1 MQNKSVVNPLG
12 LDELVFKISLN
23 GKDPLRKSVPDKEQA
38 SAIQEANKMADGTVS
53 VSIKIVDDSSVDVYR
68 DPLKKLQKFYYE
80 NTLPIG
86 KGKQPHRI
94 VSTMNL
100 NKFKKEFDQLILDV
114 QDGMKKFKRSYKDQE
129 SWHARCQARLGS
141 KYDKG
146 NYPSVDDVEKNLN
159 IHHSMDAFGD
169 FSKSGG
175 AFLDPE
181 TLSTLKK
188 QQKESMDA
196 VETYATQHVWERILE
211 PLQKMHDTL
220 KVPIEDSKKFHGT
233 LVTNLVDVA
242 NALPGLNFRGNGELE
257 EIRKDLMDLTSSIES
272 VDDLKTDPAVREE
285 AVEGAKKV
293 LSKMGGYG
301 MKRQPA

>member
-23 GKDPLRKSVPDKEQA
+23 VKDPLRKSVPDKEQA

-114 QDGMKKFKRSYKDQE
+114 QDGMKKFKDPIRIKRVGM
-129 SWHARCQARLGS
+129 HA
-141 KYDKG
+141 
-146 NYPSVDDVEKNLN
+146 V
-159 IHHSMDAFGD
+159 
-169 FSKSGG
+169 
-175 AFLDPE
+175 
-181 TLSTLKK
+181 K
-188 QQKESMDA
+188 QDLA
-196 VETYATQHVWERILE
+196 VSIPRVTIL
-211 PLQKMHDTL
+211 LLRT
-220 KVPIEDSKKFHGT
+220 
-233 LVTNLVDVA
+233 
-242 NALPGLNFRGNGELE
+242 
-257 EIRKDLMDLTSSIES
+257 
-272 VDDLKTDPAVREE
+272 
-285 AVEGAKKV
+285 
-293 LSKMGGYG
+293 
-301 MKRQPA
+301 